1 MKIHATAINWQ
12 NIFFFLPKWNNIVL
26 REKKLYFHSTSL
38 DVHIKDTYSSPFL
51 WRFTSRNFLS
61 FFLLFWCVSDL
72 FFCFHSPAFYSICP
86 VWEWGKDW
94 NSFRIISAIHRMFCS
109 LCIATEPMNEF
120 LDYKRL
126 NIMSLDRILFC
137 MWSSDRILTI
147 LYKDITTGL
156 RANVK
161 LTCRAGESGMR
172 FWVPEF
178 KTLLFQ
184 SPGLSCFDYRIQ
196 IHIT

>member
-38 DVHIKDTYSSPFL
+38 DIHIKDTYSSPLL
-51 WRFTSRNFLS
+51 WRFTSRNFLL

-72 FFCFHSPAFYSICP
+72 FFAFIHQHFIQFVLSENEAKIEILY
-86 VWEWGKDW
+86 
-94 NSFRIISAIHRMFCS
+94 IISAIHRMFCS